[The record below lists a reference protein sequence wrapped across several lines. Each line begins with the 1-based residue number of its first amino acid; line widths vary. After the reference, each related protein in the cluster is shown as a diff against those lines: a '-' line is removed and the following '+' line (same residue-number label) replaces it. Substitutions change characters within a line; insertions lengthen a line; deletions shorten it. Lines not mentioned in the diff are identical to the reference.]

1 MTTAM
6 FLKQALVRPKRIGA
20 VLPSSRYLA
29 AAMASE
35 ASGAGLLV
43 ELGAGTGAVTQ
54 VLRETCPD
62 APLVAAEIDSDLAWH
77 LHLRF
82 PGVDVRATQAHRLI
96 AELRREA
103 LPAETVIVSSLPFR
117 SLPRKLH
124 ARTVDAV
131 CNFLEE
137 DPTRRLV
144 QYTYQP
150 RRPFSLPEHSRLLWR
165 WRRTVWRNVPPAGVW
180 VLQRTPEADGEAPV
194 APD

>member
-6 FLKQALVRPKRIGA
+6 FLKQALVRPQRVGA
-20 VLPSSRYLA
+20 LLPSSRYLA
-29 AAMASE
+29 AAMAGE
-35 ASGAGLLV
+35 AAGAGLLV

-54 VLRETCPD
+54 ALREACPD
-62 APLVAAEIDSDLAWH
+62 TPLVAAEIDSELAWH

-82 PGVDVRATQAHRLI
+82 PGVDVRATQAHRLM

-103 LPAETVIVSSLPFR
+103 LPEGVVVVSSLPFR
-117 SLPRKLH
+117 SLPRKVHL
-124 ARTVDAV
+124 RTVEAI

-137 DPTRRLV
+137 DPSRRLV

-150 RRPFSLPEHSRLLWR
+150 RQPFKLPQDSRLLWQ

-180 VLQRTPEADGEAPV
+180 VLQQTPPA
-194 APD
+194 